1 MKDVTLYEDEA
12 GVLWPYDLSDEHG
25 KPVPAVVGITVAEVE
40 ALRQEAERFQR
51 VKRERDEA
59 RAQRDAAHAES
70 GQQRRMLDKA
80 IRDRDVARAQR
91 DAAWAE
97 AARRGKRLDKAA
109 HYREALERIAAMT
122 WITPLAGVASQP
134 QHIARQALGG
144 GDD

>member
-1 MKDVTLYEDEA
+1 MTDREA
-12 GVLWPYDLSDEHG
+12 
-25 KPVPAVVGITVAEVE
+25 
-40 ALRQEAERFQR
+40 QERFQR

-109 HYREALERIAAMT
+109 HYREALERIRDDFHPHPDWCGVPREEGGLKCVGCAAQD
-122 WITPLAGVASQP
+122 LA
-134 QHIARQALGG
+134 REALGG